1 MSGIFLRSIYFEKER
16 HLASLC
22 IKQRTIDQD
31 DAIVSEVVSFEAW
44 KMIYIENYPLPS
56 VFPLP
61 AHYPAGLKLL
71 FASSSLLSAHS
82 SSLSVGMGCL

>member
-1 MSGIFLRSIYFEKER
+1 MSGIFSRSIYFEKER

-44 KMIYIENYPLPS
+44 KMIYIENYPRTGT
-56 VFPLP
+56 
-61 AHYPAGLKLL
+61 YRGIDGLNH
-71 FASSSLLSAHS
+71 FCNAN
-82 SSLSVGMGCL
+82 